1 MPIARGHAHE
11 RIATKLL
18 TGVGSLLVVG
28 SFAVDYHLWD
38 SLGDRHLPTVGPL
51 FVVPAV
57 VGVVLAVAADTF
69 RKPQLVAAEPGFA
82 RTSAGPER
90 AILVRPS

>member
-1 MPIARGHAHE
+1 M
-11 RIATKLL
+11 
-18 TGVGSLLVVG
+18 LVVG

-57 VGVVLAVAADTF
+57 LGVVLAVAEDLPGS
-69 RKPQLVAAEPGFA
+69 RCWWRRSLVSP
-82 RTSAGPER
+82 
-90 AILVRPS
+90 